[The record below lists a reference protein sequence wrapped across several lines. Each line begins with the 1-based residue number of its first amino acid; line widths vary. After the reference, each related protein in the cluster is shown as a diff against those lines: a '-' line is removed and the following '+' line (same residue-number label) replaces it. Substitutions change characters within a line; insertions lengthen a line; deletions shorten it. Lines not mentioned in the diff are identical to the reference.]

1 MAKKTDQQVEDLA
14 EEIDKIKKKVK
25 TVESD
30 IYSPEAQKS
39 FSEYTGSR
47 EEFRREKKLRQIA
60 SGKKD
65 TATSQTLRF
74 VAAAVFGNRDLTA
87 IVRER
92 FQTRY
97 TKEEIEQAKKTL
109 EEKFGVKK
117 QKEKQTL
124 SPQRLKK
131 ELNDALEPIKSSIMG
146 LSVAVDKVSQEASS
160 INRGIKSIST
170 NLVGTINDALTVLAK
185 GRGSL
190 ERTPEQMKPLSV
202 ADEEGK
208 EYLYY
213 PDAPTGRQ
221 LYEKSKIG
229 TAGKI
234 ASKKVQRKL
243 DAEIKRLSRETN
255 LKPVRFAT
263 GDAETNSIVDR
274 IKILLE
280 EESMFRKKDMELLV
294 KDLKESLIKK
304 QPNSVFDLEADEQQ
318 AILQKAMEKALDAT
332 LYDALKRVFRE
343 NPDLLP
349 GSGFDFPTFIPGR
362 NTRAPTPTPDGG
374 KKKIPEKIKDIIQ
387 KIPLPLRGRLLG
399 GAGLLGLATIPTM
412 GIFDSLDFGL
422 KESGNRAIQNISRGS
437 VQDIATAIQ
446 VPKYGPYTLQ
456 ELERMAADDPSLKIK
471 LDKAKEIA
479 GLKPISRT
487 DLNLSPPK
495 PAEGQQIVD
504 MNQKRIEIQ
513 SADRVEIP
521 SQTVN
526 QINNTQVIPVPYT
539 KKNIEVHNQENTF
552 NRLLAQEFDHPA
564 TYANMNMG

>member
-1 MAKKTDQQVEDLA
+1 
-14 EEIDKIKKKVK
+14 
-25 TVESD
+25 
-30 IYSPEAQKS
+30 
-39 FSEYTGSR
+39 
-47 EEFRREKKLRQIA
+47 
-60 SGKKD
+60 
-65 TATSQTLRF
+65 
-74 VAAAVFGNRDLTA
+74 
-87 IVRER
+87 
-92 FQTRY
+92 
-97 TKEEIEQAKKTL
+97 
-109 EEKFGVKK
+109 
-117 QKEKQTL
+117 
-124 SPQRLKK
+124 
-131 ELNDALEPIKSSIMG
+131 MG
-146 LSVAVDKVSQEASS
+146 LSVAVDKVSQEVSS
-160 INRGIKSIST
+160 TNRRVKSIAD
-170 NLVGTINDALTVLAK
+170 NLVGTINDALTALAK

-190 ERTPEQMKPLSV
+190 EKIPEQMKPLSV

-221 LYEKSKIG
+221 LYEKSKTG

-234 ASKKVQRKL
+234 ASKKIQRKL

-255 LKPVRFAT
+255 LKPVRFT
-263 GDAETNSIVDR
+263 GGDPEVDSIVEQ
-274 IKILLE
+274 IKVLLE

-318 AILQKAMEKALDAT
+318 AILQRAMEKALDAT
-332 LYDALKRVFRE
+332 LYDALKRVFRD
-343 NPDLLP
+343 NPDLL
-349 GSGFDFPTFIPGR
+349 SNNGFDFPTFLPGR
-362 NTRAPTPTPDGG
+362 NNRVPTPTPPVPTPPTPDGG
-374 KKKIPEKIKDIIQ
+374 KKKIPEKIKDVFQ

-399 GAGLLGLATIPTM
+399 AAGLLGLATIPTM
-412 GIFDSLDFGL
+412 GIFDSLDFSL
-422 KESGNRAIQNISRGS
+422 KESGNKAIQNISKGS

-446 VPKYGPYTLQ
+446 VPKYGAYTLQ
-456 ELERMAADDPSLKIK
+456 ELERMAVDDPSLKIK

-479 GLKPISRT
+479 GLKPISKT

-526 QINNTQVIPVPYT
+526 QINNTQVIPVPST